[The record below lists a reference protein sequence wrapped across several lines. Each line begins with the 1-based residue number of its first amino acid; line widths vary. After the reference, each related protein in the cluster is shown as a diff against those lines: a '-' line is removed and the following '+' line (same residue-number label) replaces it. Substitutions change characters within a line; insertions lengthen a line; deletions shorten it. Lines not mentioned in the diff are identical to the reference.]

1 MVSKGVIIHIC
12 KEEAFNWDQFLW
24 DDRRSKR
31 VEILWMTLSETN
43 YDVSTSIFISAYD
56 VKSKWKSCLQQGT
69 IFSTFRVNENENILN
84 FFKNK

>member
-31 VEILWMTLSETN
+31 VEILWM
-43 YDVSTSIFISAYD
+43 
-56 VKSKWKSCLQQGT
+56 
-69 IFSTFRVNENENILN
+69 
-84 FFKNK
+84 